1 MNIWRRWFGTSA
13 ARVDELVDRVAHM
26 AMAAVREAAL
36 SGADLSTSAERIGYL
51 QAKARRP
58 TTAALA
64 VVLAGETPISA
75 EAEAEVLLRARRSVA
90 ETIAAEWQGA
100 ARTSLRRAA

>member
-1 MNIWRRWFGTSA
+1 MNVWRRWFGTSA
-13 ARVDELVDRVAHM
+13 ARIDELVDRVAHL
-26 AMAAVREAAL
+26 ATAAVRDAAL
-36 SGADLSTSAERIGYL
+36 AGADVATPAERIGYL

-64 VVLAGETPISA
+64 VVLAGEAPITA
-75 EAEAEVLLRARRSVA
+75 EAEAEVLLRARRAVA
-90 ETIAAEWQGA
+90 ETVAAEWQGA